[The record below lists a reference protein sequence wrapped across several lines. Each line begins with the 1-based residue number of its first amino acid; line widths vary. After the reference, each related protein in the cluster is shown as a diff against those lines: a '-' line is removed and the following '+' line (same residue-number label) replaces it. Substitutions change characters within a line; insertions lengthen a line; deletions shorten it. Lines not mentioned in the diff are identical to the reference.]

1 MSDSPTQQQTTWRKH
16 ATNLALIVLAIVALY
31 WRVFFLGETIID
43 VNTLNNQLPWGVSAT
58 GDENYPYNRR
68 DPTDMYLTREYFI
81 VNAYREGELPLWN
94 PYTMAGHP
102 IYADGVTRIF
112 SPFLLVYTFLDLP
125 LGYSV
130 ARIVE
135 VLLGAIFM
143 YLFLVV
149 IGVSARAALLGAL
162 VFELSAHSLFHL
174 TGLGWWGGLLWLP
187 LIFLFVDRSITRNSF
202 TQAILAGVFIALQFF
217 CAYMPNQIYYVG
229 AVVLYYLIF
238 GLRVKNIVNRC
249 NAKKLT
255 TIRLFAM
262 MAVSLTVGLA
272 LSASQ
277 WIPVMELLGFSNRR
291 VVPTEAG
298 FIYLPPWYLVT
309 LIFPDLFGTA
319 YDPKMVTLFT
329 ALNVSHD
336 HSLYVSIAALLPLG
350 FLLYSQ
356 RGGLKETFR
365 KLRLL
370 VNRNRPPEN
379 GSQQNNIGTPD
390 KNPVRL
396 AASTDRPPAEPGIP
410 DSQGSSR
417 AALNQHRIAFFIFF
431 FIFALVVMMAAP
443 LYVYLTQFIPVL
455 RSIRVIVRAG
465 VMFIF
470 AASVLVGFGADG
482 LLKASADEGKH
493 FNRYVERFLL
503 TVFALVAAAATASF
517 LIKISGFI
525 DGASGEYIAGSG
537 RLAYLRNVTAAMS
550 AQFTQPGASL
560 ILPLVFLLAVYK
572 LWQLVL
578 KNRISRKLFF
588 ALLVVVLITDL
599 YVNSRQYDKT
609 HDRKQVFPATQIT
622 DTLKGLGP
630 GRVLVAPSG
639 IETNRKAR
647 NNAQEAKIIAPPNT
661 LLPYKIPTVTGKDQL
676 FPKAYREFCSL
687 IEPQKN
693 LSHVVFEQA
702 ESRFFDLLNVKYLL
716 THEAAEVSSSYELL
730 LKAEKVALYENRN
743 AMPRAFFVNRV
754 IQVAEAEEALK
765 ALRESG
771 FDPKTTAVIE
781 GKGIDLNF
789 AATRNSRTP
798 SSARIVEDQ
807 RNLVV
812 IETESEEAGWL
823 ILSDN
828 HYPGWQAAIDGRPTE
843 IFRANH
849 TMRAV
854 EVPAGSHML
863 SFRFA
868 PKAFHRSLY
877 VSLASAILI
886 FAVLVFLQIK
896 GRAKV

>member
-1 MSDSPTQQQTTWRKH
+1 MSDSPTPQQTKWRIH
-16 ATNLALIVLAIVALY
+16 AVNIALIGLAIVALY
-31 WRVFFLGETIID
+31 WRVCFLGETIID
-43 VNTLNNQLPWGVSAT
+43 VNTLNNQLPWGDRAT
-58 GDENYPYNRR
+58 ANENYPYNRR

-81 VNAYREGELPLWN
+81 VNAYRDGELPLWN

-102 IYADGVTRIF
+102 MYADGVARIF

-130 ARIVE
+130 ARIME

-143 YLFLVV
+143 YLFLVA
-149 IGVSARAALLGAL
+149 IGVSARASLSGAL

-174 TGLGWWGGLLWLP
+174 TGLGWWGALLWLP

-217 CAYMPNQIYYVG
+217 CAYMPNQIYYLG
-229 AVVLYYLIF
+229 AVVLYYLVF
-238 GLRVKNIVNRC
+238 GLRVKNIVNGC
-249 NAKKLT
+249 KANQLT

-262 MAVSLTVGLA
+262 MGVSLGVGLA

-336 HSLYVSIAALLPLG
+336 HSLYLSIAALLPLG
-350 FLLYSQ
+350 FLIYWLKQ
-356 RGGLKETFR
+356 RYQNAKPQRRETAKE
-365 KLRLL
+365 
-370 VNRNRPPEN
+370 
-379 GSQQNNIGTPD
+379 IGV
-390 KNPVRL
+390 NPVKKIVARRKNISARL
-396 AASTDRPPAEPGIP
+396 EAVFERRRFDTEQSATPQS
-410 DSQGSSR
+410 SSR
-417 AALNQHRIAFFIFF
+417 AALTQHRIAFFIFLF
-431 FIFALVVMMAAP
+431 VFALVVMMAAP

-470 AASVLVGFGADG
+470 AATVLMGFGADL
-482 LLKASADEGKH
+482 LLKASAEELKH
-493 FNRYVERFLL
+493 FNRYVNKFLL
-503 TVFALVAAAATASF
+503 TVFALIAAAATASF
-517 LIKISGFI
+517 LIELSGFI
-525 DGASGEYIAGSG
+525 DGVSGEYVAGSG
-537 RLAYLRNVTAAMS
+537 RLAYLRNVCAVMS
-550 AQFTQPGASL
+550 SQFTRPGASL
-560 ILPLVFLLAVYK
+560 LLPLGFLLAVYN
-572 LWQLVL
+572 LWQGLIQ
-578 KNRISRKLFF
+578 NRISRNLFF
-588 ALLVVVLITDL
+588 ALLVVVLISDL

-609 HDRKQVFPATQIT
+609 HDRKQVFPATRIT
-622 DTLKGLGP
+622 DKLKELAP

-647 NNAQEAKIIAPPNT
+647 NNAQDEKIIAPPNT

-693 LSHVVFEQA
+693 LSHVVFEQT

-716 THEAAEVSSSYELL
+716 THQAAEVSPSYALL
-730 LKAEKVALYENRN
+730 LKADNVALYENRR
-743 AMPRAFFVNRV
+743 AMPRAFFVDRV
-754 IQVAEAEEALK
+754 IQVSEPEEALK
-765 ALRESG
+765 VLREAD

-781 GKGIDLNF
+781 GRGLALN
-789 AATRNSRTP
+789 SPSTP
-798 SSARIVEDQ
+798 GSQTPAFARIVEDR

-812 IETESEEAGWL
+812 IETANEGDGWL

-828 HYPGWQAAIDGRPTE
+828 HYPGWQAAVDGKPTE

-854 EVPAGSHML
+854 RVPAGSHML
-863 SFRFA
+863 SFTFA
-868 PKAFHRSLY
+868 PKAFRGSLY
-877 VSLASAILI
+877 VSLASA
-886 FAVLVFLQIK
+886 FLVFAGLILLRVK
-896 GRAKV
+896 RRTKV